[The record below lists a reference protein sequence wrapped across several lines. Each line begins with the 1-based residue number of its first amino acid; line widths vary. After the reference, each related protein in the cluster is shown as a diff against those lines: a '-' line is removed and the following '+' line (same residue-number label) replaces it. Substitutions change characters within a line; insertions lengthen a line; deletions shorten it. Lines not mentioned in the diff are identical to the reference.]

1 MGHEMTLFTQED
13 AERIRSEFE
22 SFVSAYSTERIAVEH
37 VEPQG
42 KFMNVFMAHR
52 VRRDDYS
59 SSPFSAFAALD
70 DALNMA
76 LSARGWKLVQAL
88 VLREEGDVLRFRVR
102 IEKNEI
108 KPNNE
113 R

>member
-1 MGHEMTLFTQED
+1 MTHFTQQD
-13 AERIRSEFE
+13 AERIRSDFAL
-22 SFVSAYSTERIAVEH
+22 VTSAYSAGRVALEH

-42 KFMNVFMAHR
+42 KFMNVFMAR
-52 VRRDDYS
+52 YEERFASRS
-59 SSPFSAFAALD
+59 ALAAFAAID

-76 LSARGWKLVQAL
+76 LSRRGWKLVQAL
-88 VLREEGDVLRFRVR
+88 VMREEGDVLRFRVR
-102 IEKNEI
+102 IEKNKI

>member
-1 MGHEMTLFTQED
+1 MTLFTQED
-13 AERIRSEFE
+13 AVRVRSDFAL
-22 SFVSAYSTERIAVEH
+22 VTSAYSAGLVALER

-42 KFMNVFMAHR
+42 KFMNVFMAR
-52 VRRDDYS
+52 YEERFASRS
-59 SSPFSAFAALD
+59 ALAAFAALD

-76 LSARGWKLVQAL
+76 LSQRGWKLIQAL
-88 VLREEGDVLRFRVR
+88 VMREEGDVLRFRVR

-113 R
+113 RQ

>member
-1 MGHEMTLFTQED
+1 MSAVFTEQD
-13 AERIRSEFE
+13 AERIRAAFD
-22 SFVSAYSTERIAVEH
+22 SFKSNIFDIRNTLER

-42 KFMNVFMAHR
+42 KFMNIFIARNEENVSILN
-52 VRRDDYS
+52 S
-59 SSPFSAFAALD
+59 SFSTFAMLD
-70 DALNMA
+70 VVLVKA

-102 IEKNEI
+102 IEKNKI
-108 KPNNE
+108 KQNNE

>member
-1 MGHEMTLFTQED
+1 MGHEKGHEMTLFTQED
-13 AERIRSEFE
+13 AERIRSDFALVT
-22 SFVSAYSTERIAVEH
+22 STYSAGLVALER

-42 KFMNVFMAHR
+42 KFMNVFMARHGE
-52 VRRDDYS
+52 RDDS
-59 SSPFSAFAALD
+59 RSALFAFAALN

-102 IEKNEI
+102 IEKKRN
-108 KPNNE
+108 
-113 R
+113 